1 MPQIAPADKIR
12 DVVFGTALTISLFVI
27 TLQSPFFG
35 FVCTVGIPL
44 PTLYYRIKLGRRTGS
59 LVPVT
64 ALASLMLLLGGVSVD
79 SLYFFELVFTGF
91 VLGELFE
98 RNLTVEKTLILTSAA
113 VTVAGLCVLFV
124 FSRAVGTDV
133 VSLVAGTIKT
143 NIESTVALYE
153 SMGVSEDTIRL
164 ITDSTDRIVYVLV
177 RIMPAMSVAFAL
189 FVAWASLLLARPL
202 LKRRNLYYPEFGR
215 LNRWRAPDALVWPV
229 IGCGGMLLIPETG
242 VKLVGVNGL
251 LMLMTV
257 YFFQGIAIVSYYFD
271 KKRFPRA
278 LRVFLYALIALQQMV
293 LLAVIGLG
301 FFDVWINFRK
311 LGVVNNEGD
320 TNGNN

>member
-1 MPQIAPADKIR
+1 VPQIAPADKIK
-12 DVVFGTALTISLFVI
+12 DVVFGTAITISLFVI

-35 FVCTVGIPL
+35 FVCTVCIPL
-44 PTLYYRIKLGRRTGS
+44 PTLFYRIKLGRKTGI
-59 LVPVT
+59 LVPAV
-64 ALASLMLLLGGVSVD
+64 ALGSLMLLLGGVSVD
-79 SLYFFELVFTGF
+79 GLYFFELVLTGF

-98 RNLTVEKTLILTSAA
+98 RNLSVEKTLILTSAA
-113 VTVAGLCVLFV
+113 VIVAGLGVLLV
-124 FSRAVGTDV
+124 FSRAAGTDV
-133 VSLVAGTIKT
+133 GTLVAGYIKI
-143 NIESTVALYE
+143 NLESTVALYE
-153 SMGVSEDTIRL
+153 SMGVSEENIRL
-164 ITDSTDRIVYVLV
+164 ITDSADRIVYVLV
-177 RIMPAMSVAFAL
+177 RIAPAMAAAFAL

-202 LKRRNLYYPEFGR
+202 FKRRNLIYPAFGK

-229 IGCGGMLLIPETG
+229 IGCGAMLLIPDGG

-251 LMLMTV
+251 MILMTV

-271 KKRFPRA
+271 KKRFPRV

-301 FFDVWINFRK
+301 FFDVWVNFRK

-320 TNGNN
+320 TDGNN